1 MTTTLLLQIAINRME
16 RETWVDSGG
25 RKEEAAG
32 TGRQLMCQVRRSAH
46 YCTSCK
52 QNSCGLTHGE
62 RERGFEIPRKSGK
75 LH

>member
-1 MTTTLLLQIAINRME
+1 MTTTLLLQIEINRMGGVE
-16 RETWVDSGG
+16 FGG

-32 TGRQLMCQVRRSAH
+32 TGRQLLCQVRRSAH